1 MTLMY
6 YFILAFGAI
15 LFLYTAQG
23 WRKTRRKIHPHDV
36 SLDKT
41 KNRIAEIKKKIQLW
55 QYYFVG
61 GDRKKLAR
69 NIFISCAI
77 FLILFFIN

>member
-41 KNRIAEIKKKIQLW
+41 KNRIAEIKKKFN
-55 QYYFVG
+55 YG
-61 GDRKKLAR
+61 
-69 NIFISCAI
+69 NI
-77 FLILFFIN
+77 ILLVVIEKN

>member
-41 KNRIAEIKKKIQLW
+41 KNRIAEIKKCIQPL
-55 QYYFVG
+55 
-61 GDRKKLAR
+61 KMR
-69 NIFISCAI
+69 NIKRYRDFVVINGNK
-77 FLILFFIN
+77 LFKTR

>member
-41 KNRIAEIKKKIQLW
+41 KNRIAEIK
-55 QYYFVG
+55 
-61 GDRKKLAR
+61 
-69 NIFISCAI
+69 
-77 FLILFFIN
+77 